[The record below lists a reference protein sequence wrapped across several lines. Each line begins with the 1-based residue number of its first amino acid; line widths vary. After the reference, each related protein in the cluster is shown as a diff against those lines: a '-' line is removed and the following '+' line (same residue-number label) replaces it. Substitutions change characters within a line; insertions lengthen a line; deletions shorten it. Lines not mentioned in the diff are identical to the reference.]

1 MKFLIT
7 HFILTDAKDT
17 IMNLRNHSDISNNKI
32 NYSENENDKVKV
44 LFFGK
49 NNKLIVHPDARISG
63 TTIRFD
69 CDDGICTIGNNSFN
83 GFIRVGQGC
92 NVVIGDNVTCT
103 NGCYISTA
111 ENTSITIGYDCMFAS
126 GNEIRTDDGH
136 PIFDIVSGKRINPSR
151 SIIIGEHVWLAAKS
165 IILSGSSIGNGSVIG
180 LGSIVKSVI
189 PNNCIAAGIPAKVI
203 KKNIAWERPHLTL
216 AKPFL
221 KPDSSFV
228 TKSEYWDLTI
238 EEGSVII
245 KKTSIV
251 SRFVTLFKRVKN

>member
-1 MKFLIT
+1 MPPARD
-7 HFILTDAKDT
+7 LT
-17 IMNLRNHSDISNNKI
+17 MNLKNHSDITNNIIHYADK
-32 NYSENENDKVKV
+32 ENDKVKV

-49 NNKLIVHPDARISG
+49 NNKLIVHPEAKIAG

-92 NVVIGDNVTCT
+92 SVIIGDQVTCT

-111 ENTSITIGYDCMFAS
+111 ENTSVTIGDDCMIAS

-136 PIFDIVSGKRINPSR
+136 PIFDIASGKRINLSR

-165 IILSGSSIGNGSVIG
+165 IVLSGSSIGNGSVIG
-180 LGSIVKSVI
+180 LGSIVKSAI
-189 PNNCIAAGIPAKVI
+189 PNNSIAVGIPAKTI

-216 AKPFL
+216 VKPFL

-228 TKSEYWDLTI
+228 TKSKYWDLTY
-238 EEGSVII
+238 EGEAVVIPN
-245 KKTSIV
+245 TSFLSKIIC
-251 SRFVTLFKRVKN
+251 FFMFKNRNI

>member
-1 MKFLIT
+1 
-7 HFILTDAKDT
+7 
-17 IMNLRNHSDISNNKI
+17 MNLQNHSDVSNNIIDYPGK
-32 NYSENENDKVKV
+32 ENDKVKV

-49 NNKLIVHPDARISG
+49 NNKLIVHPDAKISG

-69 CDDGICTIGNNSFN
+69 CDDGNCTIGNNSFN

-92 NVVIGDNVTCT
+92 SVVIGDLVTCT

-111 ENTSITIGYDCMFAS
+111 ENTSVTIGHDCMIAS

-136 PIFDIVSGKRINPSR
+136 PIFDISSGKRINPSR

-165 IILSGSSIGNGSVIG
+165 IILSGSSIGNGSVVG
-180 LGSIVKSVI
+180 LGSIVKSAI
-189 PNNCIAAGIPAKVI
+189 PNNSIAVGVPAKII

-228 TKSEYWDLTI
+228 TKSKYWDLTN
-238 EEGSVII
+238 EEESVII

-251 SRFVTLFKRVKN
+251 SRFVSLFKKVKIQ